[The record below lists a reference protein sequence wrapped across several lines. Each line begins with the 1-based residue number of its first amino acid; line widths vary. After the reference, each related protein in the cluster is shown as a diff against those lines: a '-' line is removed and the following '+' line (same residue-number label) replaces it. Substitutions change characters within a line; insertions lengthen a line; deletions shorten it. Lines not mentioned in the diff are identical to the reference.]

1 MFGILV
7 TLVRLEKNGKGIRHW
22 SKKFSGYIVGE
33 KNPERRYDTSLLS
46 VRFFCLLQQ
55 YLDVYPSGW
64 FQRFLEYGE
73 TESQNFART
82 TIDFIHQTLIENG
95 TKKT

>member
-1 MFGILV
+1 MARV
-7 TLVRLEKNGKGIRHW
+7 SDTEV
-22 SKKFSGYIVGE
+22 KKFQVI
-33 KNPERRYDTSLLS
+33 LLGKKTLKEGMTLHYS
-46 VRFFCLLQQ
+46 VSVFFCLLEQ

-82 TIDFIHQTLIENG
+82 TINFIHQTLIENG
-95 TKKT
+95 TKKM